1 MGRKAAEKRVDKY
14 RQEKEKN
21 TARIAQL
28 QDRNQELER
37 LILEAENTEI
47 IAMVRSV
54 RLGPEQLAALIRGLR
69 AGEAPV
75 LHEGQIQDEQ
85 EDEGYEG

>member
-1 MGRKAAEKRVDKY
+1 MGRKATEKRVDKY

-21 TARIAQL
+21 TARITQL
-28 QDRNQELER
+28 QARNQELER

-54 RLGPEQLAALIRGLR
+54 RLGPEELAALIRGLR
-69 AGEAPV
+69 TGEAPV
-75 LHEGQIQDEQ
+75 LHEGQKDEQ